1 MNETVNPFG
10 KTEVMQLKPANQALV
25 EVEQSRAIAEAQAS
39 IIIAKRFPRNQIECM
54 DNILNACSRQSLAES
69 ALYSYAR
76 GGTNITGP
84 SIRLAEA
91 IAQSWHN
98 ISYGIRE
105 LEQREGVSTMEAFA
119 WDMETNVKQVK
130 IFQVAHK
137 RYTRKGSYALE
148 DPRDIYEMVANQ
160 GARRLRACILG
171 VIPGDVVEA
180 AVEQCNVTLK
190 TKAAVTPERI
200 QSLVEKF
207 SEFGVTKTQIEKRI
221 QRRIDA
227 ITPALMVSLG
237 KIYNSLKDGMSA
249 PVDWFEAGVDISAI
263 VPEEK
268 KTKKKADLTKPILET
283 YGNAL
288 ESVQAIH
295 ATSNTTES
303 PLEAYHKLSQ
313 SDPERMLAAL
323 DELGYSDAETDEQAG
338 QVIARYTELKS

>member
-1 MNETVNPFG
+1 
-10 KTEVMQLKPANQALV
+10 
-25 EVEQSRAIAEAQAS
+25 
-39 IIIAKRFPRNQIECM
+39 M
-54 DNILNACSRQSLAES
+54 DRILNACSRQTLAES

-76 GGTNITGP
+76 GGTSITGP

-91 IAQSWHN
+91 MAQNWCN
-98 ISYGIRE
+98 LQFGIRE

-207 SEFGVTKTQIEKRI
+207 AEFGVTKAQIEKRI

-268 KTKKKADLTKPILET
+268 KTKKKTEP
-283 YGNAL
+283 
-288 ESVQAIH
+288 V
-295 ATSNTTES
+295 ES

-313 SDPERMLAAL
+313 SDPDGILAAL
-323 DELGYSDAETDEQAG
+323 DALGISEAETEEQADM
-338 QVIARYTELKS
+338 VILKYKEAK